1 MIKMKLKID
10 TSVAWDELLLTFK
23 HWLHSPNFHRAQTAC
38 SLDGLPT
45 KFSSREHCARAHT
58 ARSAVCGVVGL
69 PHTGSAA
76 SPLISPTICLP
87 RVTESDCLVLCGP
100 FF

>member
-45 KFSSREHCARAHT
+45 NFSRREHCARAHT
-58 ARSAVCGVVGL
+58 ARSAVCGGRG
-69 PHTGSAA
+69 PA
-76 SPLISPTICLP
+76 SHGICRFSFDIAYYLL
-87 RVTESDCLVLCGP
+87 T
-100 FF
+100 